1 MYRKS
6 SEMDSLHNIIYIVL
20 LTSLIIGGSQAAMP
34 YRPYVYNQQFCMD
47 TLTGQQLYI
56 GEVFTRQGQ
65 CVRVQCLESLQLW
78 EDSCQVP
85 NLTEGDCRPV
95 APPGSNT
102 EYPRCC
108 PLYECKSYE
117 SYAGGTMEKTNT
129 YDHYGT
135 QRNSHL
141 TEVIVIG
148 QGSTRPSVQIPA
160 APVKKYQV

>member
-1 MYRKS
+1 M
-6 SEMDSLHNIIYIVL
+6 ESLNKVKYIVL
-20 LTSLIIGGSQAAMP
+20 LTSLIIAGSQAALP
-34 YRPYVYNQQFCMD
+34 YRPYVYDQQFCMD
-47 TLTGQQLYI
+47 TLTGRQLYI

-65 CVRVQCLESLQLW
+65 CVRVQCLESQQLW

-95 APPGSNT
+95 APPGSST

-129 YDHYGT
+129 YDHYGAP
-135 QRNSHL
+135 RDSRI
-141 TEVIVIG
+141 TEMIVIG
-148 QGSTRPSVQIPA
+148 QRSPGPSEQIPA